1 MKVTGGRQS
10 RFLEQPPH
18 DLVGAL
24 LFGPDRGLVK
34 ERAAALIKTL
44 APDVDPA
51 FGATVLTADDLAS
64 DPARLMDELSAMSL
78 LGGTRLVR
86 LRLDHE
92 RNGAAIAK
100 IIKQVDTDPTLAEAK
115 LVIEAGDLS
124 PRSATRKACEAA
136 RHFAALGCYPAG
148 LRDRRRMVEDTL
160 KSVGEHGIGVS
171 ADALDLWVPLIEGDH
186 ALARGEIEKMALFKG
201 YGREPGATVSV
212 DDVRELAAG
221 AQGASIDPIIQDA
234 MAGRVDGVDSR
245 FRRAVESKISP
256 VAIHFALQRHLLRLN
271 EAAARME
278 SGDSALSAVRS
289 LRPPVFRMM
298 EDAFVAQLSRW
309 SPPALRSALSQCQA
323 VERQL
328 KSTGAPANALTE
340 QLLFGLANFAAR
352 RR

>member
-1 MKVTGGRQS
+1 MKVTGARQA
-10 RFLEQPPH
+10 RFLQQPPH
-18 DLVGAL
+18 DLLGAL

-34 ERAAALIKTL
+34 ERAAALIQVL

-51 FGATVLTADDLAS
+51 FGATVLTADDLSA

-92 RNGAAIAK
+92 RSGAAIAK
-100 IIKQVDTDPTLAEAK
+100 ILKQIDAAPETVEAK
-115 LVIEAGDLS
+115 LVIEAGDLT
-124 PRSATRKACEAA
+124 PRSSVRKAAEAA
-136 RHFAALGCYPAG
+136 RHIAAVSCYPAG

-160 KSVGEHGIGVS
+160 KDLGIGVTP
-171 ADALDLWVPLIEGDH
+171 DALDLWVPLLEGDH
-186 ALARGEIEKMALFKG
+186 ALARGEVEKMALFKG
-201 YGREPGATVSV
+201 YGREPGARVTVE
-212 DDVRELAAG
+212 DVRALAAG

-234 MAGRVDGVDSR
+234 MTGRVDSLDAR
-245 FRRAVESKISP
+245 YRRAVESKISP
-256 VAIHFALQRHLLRLN
+256 VAIHFSLQRHVLRLC

-278 SGDSALSAVRS
+278 GGDSALSAARS

-298 EDAFVAQLSRW
+298 EDAFVAQLGRW